1 MDDAIAVLNTA
12 LRLEPKA
19 VSDLVRHRVKF
30 QSEELADHPTIQ
42 VGVTPD
48 GEFDLGLVGLLNGIF
63 GTEHDRLAIEVD
75 DNFYTDPEALIS
87 SFSAYHDWQDRQ
99 DEEDRARA
107 ADDGGPA

>member
-1 MDDAIAVLNTA
+1 MDEAVAVLNEA

-42 VGVTPD
+42 VGVLPD
-48 GEFDLGLVGLLNGIF
+48 GFDLGLVGLLNGIF
-63 GTEHDRLAIEVD
+63 GTEHDRIAIEVD
-75 DNFYTDPEALIS
+75 DDFYTDPEALIQ
-87 SFSAYHDWQDRQ
+87 SFSAYHDWQDKQ
-99 DEEDRARA
+99 DEADRLRA